1 MIYTDPLHISIG
13 ITTFLVGVLVGIALR
28 EAYVLAVPE
37 KGARMATDT
46 PTPTTSTKGHIPET
60 ARKVG
65 ARRLGIGLVTAAL
78 IVNAC
83 LGFLLITTRAAQEDQ
98 AKDLADLVSCITEY
112 NVAEGK
118 ARDERD
124 VATKATTEV
133 EAALWRRLRIVLTQP
148 ASSIEAITDAI
159 DEYLISVE
167 ELQATRYDN
176 PYPDPESCARLDK

>member
-37 KGARMATDT
+37 KGADMATDT
-46 PTPTTSTKGHIPET
+46 PTPTRGRIPET

-65 ARRLGIGLVTAAL
+65 ARRLGIVLVTAAL
-78 IVNAC
+78 AVNAC

-98 AKDLADLVSCITEY
+98 AKDLEDLVSCITDY

-124 VATKATTEV
+124 EATKATTEV

-148 ASSIEAITDAI
+148 SSSIEAITAAI

>member
-1 MIYTDPLHISIG
+1 MIYTDPLHIAIG
-13 ITTFLVGVLVGIALR
+13 ITTFIVGVLVGIALR

-37 KGARMATDT
+37 KGSTMATDT
-46 PTPTTSTKGHIPET
+46 PTPTKRRSIPEA
-60 ARKVG
+60 ARKMG
-65 ARRLGIGLVTAAL
+65 ARRIGIGLVTAAL
-78 IVNAC
+78 AVNAC
-83 LGFLLITTRAAQEDQ
+83 LGFLLITTRAAVEGE
-98 AKDLADLVSCITEY
+98 ANSRTALVTCITEY

-124 VATKATTEV
+124 EAAKATTEV

-148 ASSIEAITDAI
+148 SSSIEAITAAI